1 MIKAKED
8 TTSFRT
14 ARSAAGRGNVV
25 PFPSQ
30 SGAPKPSGA
39 PGDTNVLHDLQKS
52 ESQRRALLNVGP
64 DLIFTVRKDGLVL
77 EVHAPKDNELSGSAN
92 NAVGRRVMDLLP
104 VQIGQQSMHYV
115 EKALRTGQPQ
125 VFSIQHSLPNRLRVF
140 EARISPTGPDQVF
153 ALVRDVTDRKLLQ
166 REILEITNRER
177 VQIGQDLH
185 DGLGQHLTGITF
197 LTRALENKL
206 TALGLAEATDAAEIN
221 RLVMETLSQTR
232 NLARGIFP
240 VELEESGLVQAL
252 KELASAVEKLFTITC
267 ALEIEDKLVIRNRG
281 AENHLFRLAQEAI
294 NNSVKH
300 GKAKKVVVGLKRAGD
315 KTVLSIADDGVGFGP
330 EEPKSSGL
338 GLRIMNYRAQK
349 IGAVL
354 AIQSGPSGGAVLTC
368 TFSNSTN

>member
-8 TTSFRT
+8 TTSFRA
-14 ARSAAGRGNVV
+14 ARSAGGRSNVV
-25 PFPSQ
+25 PFPGQ
-30 SGAPKPSGA
+30 TGAQKGSA
-39 PGDTNVLHDLQKS
+39 TGDTSVLHDLQKS
-52 ESQRRALLNVGP
+52 ESQRRALVNVGP

-77 EVHAPKDNELSGSAN
+77 EVHAPRDNELSASAN
-92 NAVGRRVMDLLP
+92 SAVGKRVMDLLS
-104 VQIGQQSMHYV
+104 VQIGQQSMHYI

-125 VFSIQHSLPNRLRVF
+125 VFSIQHALPNRLRVF
-140 EARISPTGPDQVF
+140 EARISPSAPDQVF

-221 RLVMETLSQTR
+221 RLVMQALSQTR

-240 VELEESGLVQAL
+240 VELEESGLLQAL
-252 KELASAVEKLFTITC
+252 KELAATVEKLFTITC
-267 ALEIEDKLVIRNRG
+267 TVEIEDKLVIRNRG

-300 GKAKKVVVGLKRAGD
+300 GKAKKVIVALKRAD
-315 KTVLSIADDGVGFGP
+315 NKIVLSISDDGVGFGNG
-330 EEPKSSGL
+330 EPKVSGL

-354 AIQSGPSGGAVLTC
+354 DIQSSAEGGAVLTC
-368 TFSNSTN
+368 AFSNSTN

>member
-8 TTSFRT
+8 TTSFRASRAAA
-14 ARSAAGRGNVV
+14 ARSNVL
-25 PFPSQ
+25 PFPGQ
-30 SGAPKPSGA
+30 TAAQPKT
-39 PGDTNVLHDLQKS
+39 GDTTVHDLQKS
-52 ESQRRALLNVGP
+52 EAQRRALLNVGP

-77 EVHAPKDNELSGSAN
+77 EVHAPKDNELSASAN

-104 VQIGQQSMHYV
+104 VQIGQQSMHYI

-125 VFSIQHSLPNRLRVF
+125 FFSIQHSLPNRLRVF
-140 EARISPTGPDQVF
+140 EARISPSGPDQVF

-206 TALGLAEATDAAEIN
+206 TALNLPEAADAAEVSK
-221 RLVMETLSQTR
+221 LVMQALSQTR

-240 VELEESGLVQAL
+240 VELEENGLVQAL
-252 KELASAVEKLFTITC
+252 KELAATVEKLFTITC
-267 ALEIEDKLVIRNRG
+267 AVDVEDKLVIRNRG

-300 GKAKKVVVGLKRAGD
+300 GKAKKVVVGLKRSGD
-315 KTVLSIADDGVGFGP
+315 KIVLSIADDGVGFGT
-330 EEPKSSGL
+330 EEPKVSGL

-349 IGAVL
+349 IGAAL
-354 AIQSGPSGGAVLTC
+354 DIQPGGNGAGAVITC

>member
-8 TTSFRT
+8 TTSFRA
-14 ARSAAGRGNVV
+14 ARSAAGRSNVV
-25 PFPSQ
+25 AFPGQ

-39 PGDTNVLHDLQKS
+39 PADTNALHELQKTDA
-52 ESQRRALLNVGP
+52 QRRALLNVGP

-77 EVHAPKDNELSGSAN
+77 EVHAPKDNELSASAN

-104 VQIGQQSMHYV
+104 VQIGQQSMHYI

-221 RLVMETLSQTR
+221 RLVMEALSQTR

-252 KELASAVEKLFTITC
+252 KELAATVEKLFTITC
-267 ALEIEDKLVIRNRG
+267 VVEIEDKLVIRHRG

-300 GKAKKVVVGLKRAGD
+300 GKAKKVVVGLKRAD
-315 KTVLSIADDGVGFGP
+315 EKIVLSIADDGVGFGT

-349 IGAVL
+349 IGAL
-354 AIQSGPSGGAVLTC
+354 LEIQSNPSGGALLTC
-368 TFSNSTN
+368 TFSNSTS